1 MVRCGR
7 RCGLTRLQAE
17 GSVPVALARRSPTP
31 AGAVLDALRRLCQE
45 LNAAVAD
52 AEEEE
57 EEEARGGLGV
67 ARAQRLL
74 AERGVAASRQQL
86 RTAFARLRRE
96 GLVVAGDG

>member
-1 MVRCGR
+1 MH
-7 RCGLTRLQAE
+7 AE

-45 LNAAVAD
+45 LNAATVVA
-52 AEEEE
+52 AA